1 MTKNELDEIL
11 KSNSVVVVEF
21 GAEWCGPCRTMEPI
35 MKEITSEFEG
45 KAKVLTLD
53 IADNDEIVTSYRVRN
68 IPMMLY
74 FKDGELKDKMVGA
87 QSKSAVADYINRL
100 ID

>member
-11 KSNSVVVVEF
+11 KSNSVTVVEF

-35 MKEITSEFEG
+35 MREIASEFEG
-45 KAKVLTLD
+45 KAKVLPLD
-53 IADNDEIVTSYRVRN
+53 IEDNDEITTSYRVRN
-68 IPMMLY
+68 IPMVLY

-87 QSKSAVADYINRL
+87 QSKSTIADKINSL